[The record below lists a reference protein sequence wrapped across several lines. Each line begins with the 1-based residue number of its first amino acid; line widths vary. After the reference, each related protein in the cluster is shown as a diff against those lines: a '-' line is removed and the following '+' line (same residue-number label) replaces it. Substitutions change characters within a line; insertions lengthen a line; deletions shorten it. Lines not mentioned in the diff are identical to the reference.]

1 MADRTNGASNSS
13 AIHFDESD
21 IAQFGQIFQCRD
33 DQIGILNGRK
43 ADGGKN
49 QYTLNQ
55 AFDAA
60 KHLLGELQQRAYPT
74 KDGQCKW
81 SFVDVDQ
88 KVDLKE
94 FCKNLFNLDSKA
106 FPFQSPSGRF
116 HVFKFFHKWFPR
128 EIVAEDVK
136 ILEEKLSKIYKVD
149 KGHTL
154 PVKGGWCN
162 LPYAEFEGLKRQCYD
177 PRGNPLSLKQFIHR
191 VKFKNHP
198 LIAAAAGMA
207 ADDGRH
213 KALFNSALYCE
224 HVLNKIELLNEIND
238 NFTDP
243 CPAADVE
250 RFTVK
255 EYHKTNE
262 KWSKQ
267 YLDNNLEN
275 YLEDINGFRPGTVD
289 HLDPKFIQPLE
300 IITYKS
306 GAQIHKRKWIVAG
319 VCIAGAVTLYVGAG
333 GAGKTTVG
341 SQLCYSVVTGLRFFG
356 NTVYETGNALMILQE
371 ETENEAKIKMRAMEQ
386 QFGSLE
392 HCKNKI
398 DMITIE
404 KSIKLTH
411 FKHDGTVNVLKDYH
425 ALNKLI
431 QNEKYKLIYLDP
443 LISLKT
449 GAFDENDNEKM
460 ERFIRDYII
469 PLGLKNNC
477 AVIIGHHTNKISG
490 ITYNK
495 DYDDKP
501 TVDNLAAMYSARGA
515 SSLTAAARFVF
526 ALVPMNKFLWESHY
540 SEIAPQGVR
549 RNDLVGLI
557 EAKSNY
563 SGLSENIYW
572 LEKNII
578 KIDTIENTEEA
589 TNVFTASELT
599 EAEEQRFK
607 KYEEINK
614 EKLLQQIHHIKLFF
628 NLTSETI
635 KSIEDRDKQ
644 PVELPLNQLVEFLA
658 NRDPEYQN
666 QKVEFKTIKSRFHRL
681 ITSIAD
687 HPMKIPNTKVEFSY
701 YYDTFGGKVK
711 HKVRIDSQDKSI
723 DLDGKKVEAF

>member
-1 MADRTNGASNSS
+1 MDTKINGAINSS
-13 AIHFDESD
+13 AIHIDKN
-21 IAQFGQIFQCRD
+21 IITQFENIFQGRE

-43 ADGGKN
+43 ADGKKN

-55 AFDAA
+55 AFDAE
-60 KHLLGELQQRAYPT
+60 KHLLGELQQGVYPT

-81 SFVDVDQ
+81 LFADVDQ
-88 KVDLKE
+88 VVDPKE
-94 FCKNLFNLDSKA
+94 FCKNLFNLDAKA
-106 FPFQSPSGRF
+106 LPFQSPSGRW
-116 HVFKFFHKWFPR
+116 HVFKFFHKWFPK
-128 EIVAEDVK
+128 ELIADDAK
-136 ILEEKLSKIYKVD
+136 ALEEKLGKIYKVD

-162 LPYAEFEGLKRQCYD
+162 LPYVKFEEYNRQCYD
-177 PRGNPLSLKQFIHR
+177 PRGNPLSLKQFFHR

-213 KALFNSALYCE
+213 KALFNMALYCE
-224 HVLNKIELLNEIND
+224 HVLNKIELLYEIND
-238 NFTDP
+238 NFADP
-243 CPAADVE
+243 CDAKDIE
-250 RFTVK
+250 RFTNKKYHLSKEEWTK
-255 EYHKTNE
+255 EY
-262 KWSKQ
+262 
-267 YLDNNLEN
+267 LDRNLEN
-275 YLEDINGFRPGTVD
+275 YFEDINGFRPGTVD
-289 HLDPKFIQPLE
+289 HLDPKFIHPLE
-300 IITYKS
+300 TFTYKS

-341 SQLCYSVVTGLRFFG
+341 SQLCYSVATGLRFFAS
-356 NTVYETGNALMILQE
+356 TVYETGNALMIVQE
-371 ETENEAKIKMRAMEQ
+371 ETENEATIKLRALEK

-398 DMITIE
+398 DIITIE

-411 FKHDGTVNVLKDYH
+411 FQHDGNVKVLKDYY

-469 PLGLKNNC
+469 PLGLKNDC
-477 AVIIGHHTNKISG
+477 AVIVGHHTNKISG

-578 KIDTIENTEEA
+578 EIDTIENTQEK
-589 TNVFTASELT
+589 TNVFTPSELT
-599 EAEEQRFK
+599 EAEELRFK

-614 EKLLQQIHHIKLFF
+614 ERLLQQIHHIKLFF

-635 KSIEDRDKQ
+635 KAIEDRDKA
-644 PVELPLNQLVEFLA
+644 PIELPLNQLVEYLA

-711 HKVRIDSQDKSI
+711 HKVKIESQEKS
-723 DLDGKKVEAF
+723 LNL

>member
-1 MADRTNGASNSS
+1 MDLKTNGANNSS
-13 AIHFDESD
+13 PIHLDKNLITE
-21 IAQFGQIFQCRD
+21 FGKIFHGRE

-43 ADGGKN
+43 PDGKKN

-55 AFDAA
+55 AFDAE
-60 KHLLGELQQRAYPT
+60 KHLRGELLQGLYPT
-74 KDGQCKW
+74 KEGQCKW
-81 SFVDVDQ
+81 LFEDVDQ
-88 KVDLKE
+88 EVDPKE
-94 FCKNLFNLDSKA
+94 FCKNLFNLDPKA
-106 FPFQSPSGRF
+106 LPIQSPSGRW
-116 HVFKFFHKWFPR
+116 HVFKFYHKWFPR
-128 EIVAEDVK
+128 QLISDDAK
-136 ILEEKLSKIYKVD
+136 ALEEKLGRIYKVD

-162 LPYAEFEGLKRQCYD
+162 LPYAKFEEFDRKAYD
-177 PRGNPLSLKQFIHR
+177 PRGYPLSLKQFIHR

-207 ADDGRH
+207 EDDGRH
-213 KALFNSALYCE
+213 KALFNLALYCE
-224 HVLNKIELLNEIND
+224 HVLNNIEILNEIND
-238 NFTDP
+238 NFTDS
-243 CPAADVE
+243 CAAADVE

-275 YLEDINGFRPGTVD
+275 YFEDINGYKPEIVN

-300 IITYKS
+300 VHTYKS
-306 GAQIHKRKWIVAG
+306 GDQVSKRKWVIEG
-319 VCIAGAVTLYVGAG
+319 TCIAGAVTLYVGPG
-333 GAGKTTVG
+333 GAGKTTIG
-341 SQLCYSVVTGLRFFG
+341 SQLCYSVATGTKFFDKI
-356 NTVYETGNALMILQE
+356 VFETGNVLMIIQE
-371 ETENEAKIKMRAMEQ
+371 ETRNEANLKLRANEQ

-398 DMITIE
+398 DLITIE
-404 KSIKLTH
+404 KTVKLTH
-411 FKHDGTVNVLKDYH
+411 FKYDGNVKVLNDYH
-425 ALNKLI
+425 GLKKLI
-431 QNEKYKLIYLDP
+431 QKNKYKLIYLDP

-469 PLGLKNNC
+469 PLGLENDC
-477 AVIIGHHTNKISG
+477 AVVMGHHTNKISG
-490 ITYNK
+490 INFNPK
-495 DYDDKP
+495 YDEKP
-501 TVDNLAAMYSARGA
+501 AVDNLAAMYSARGA

-526 ALVPMNKFLWESHY
+526 ALVPMNKLLWEAHY
-540 SEIAPQGVR
+540 AQIAPQGVR

-563 SGLSENIYW
+563 SGLNENIFW

-578 KIDTIENTEEA
+578 TIDTLENTQEQ

-607 KYEEINK
+607 KHEEINK
-614 EKLLQQIHHIKLFF
+614 EKLLQQIHHIKSFF
-628 NLTSETI
+628 KLTPERI
-635 KSIEDRDKQ
+635 KEVEDCK
-644 PVELPLNQLVEFLA
+644 VHNIELPLNQLVEYMA

-666 QKVEFKTIKSRFHRL
+666 QKIEFKTIKSRYHRL

-687 HPMKIPNTKVEFSY
+687 HPMKIPNTKLQFAY
-701 YYDTFGGKVK
+701 RYDGMSGKVK
-711 HKVRIDSQDKSI
+711 HKVSIETEPGEKSW
-723 DLDGKKVEAF
+723 F